1 MTQKVASLVLLL
13 LVCGSVAAEPTHKR
27 TTSAVSHRAA
37 VEKQNVKSTPKEPP
51 AQETPAKEPP
61 LKEPPANELFGAA
74 SGPAPLAARAIG
86 SYARGCLA
94 GAVALPI
101 NGPDWQVMRLSRN
114 RNWGHP
120 RLLDFLERFA
130 ADARNLDGWPGLLVG
145 DMSQPRGGPMVT
157 GHSSHQIGL
166 DVDIWLTPMPDRT
179 LTTDERENMVAV
191 SMLKDPFT
199 VDPNKWTP
207 LHTKLIKRAASYPE
221 VDRIFVHPAIKKVL
235 CEQAGDDRRWLAKVR
250 PWWNHYY
257 HFHVRVTCPPGAS
270 DCEPQKPLSGDDG
283 CGEQLANWYEMLK
296 KAAIAGVG
304 PPTAGTLRKSSLTM
318 SKLPRECG
326 TVLTAGGFEP
336 PIPNNTDPL
345 PGPVLKALA
354 SKETGP
360 PAPRLDAAA
369 RRALLASLASNFKV
383 PLPERNPKR

>member
-1 MTQKVASLVLLL
+1 MTQKVLTSLLL
-13 LVCGSVAAEPTHKR
+13 LLICGSVAAEPTHKQTTTASR
-27 TTSAVSHRAA
+27 RAAKTQHNNTTSKEPSA
-37 VEKQNVKSTPKEPP
+37 EETPVKEPP
-51 AQETPAKEPP
+51 A
-61 LKEPPANELFGAA
+61 KEPPANELFGAA
-74 SGPAPLAARAIG
+74 PGPAPLAARAIG

-130 ADARNLDGWPGLLVG
+130 ADAHNLDGWPGLLVG
-145 DMSQPRGGPMVT
+145 DMSQPRGGPMVN

-166 DVDIWLTPMPDRT
+166 DVDIWLTPMPDRI
-179 LTTDERENMVAV
+179 LTPEERENIMAV

-199 VDPNKWTP
+199 VDPDKWTP

-235 CEQAGDDRRWLAKVR
+235 CEQAGDDRAWLAKVR

-283 CGEQLANWYEMLK
+283 CGEGLTNWYAMLK
-296 KAAIAGVG
+296 KAAIAGAG
-304 PPTAGTLRKSSLTM
+304 PPATGTLRKSSLTM
-318 SKLPRECG
+318 SKLPQECG

-336 PIPNNTDPL
+336 PVPDNADPL
-345 PGPVLKALA
+345 PEPVLKALA

-360 PAPRLDAAA
+360 PPPRLDAAA
-369 RRALLASLASNFKV
+369 RQALLASSSRV